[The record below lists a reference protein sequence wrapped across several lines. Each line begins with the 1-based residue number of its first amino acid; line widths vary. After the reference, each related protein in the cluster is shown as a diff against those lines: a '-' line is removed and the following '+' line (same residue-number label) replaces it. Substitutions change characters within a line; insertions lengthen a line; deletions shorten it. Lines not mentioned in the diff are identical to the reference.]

1 MECDV
6 CCGSRSSLA
15 PRPSRSAATRRCAS
29 SFGVP
34 ILPSVEGASGAVGH
48 LRRSAVRRRSESTI
62 AAPQTLDRISV
73 TTSVML
79 CAAGPLKTQDWHLDD
94 NDGTHYSFYAYRHV
108 AVNVYRVWHPE
119 RALLASRG
127 KPDPACSPSRR
138 FARRLRA
145 RRRPACTPPCQASRI
160 RARTPS
166 TVVISTPAS
175 RLRAEEKCRPDPSP
189 CPSPSPSPSPD
200 PNPNPHQ
207 VPALHL
213 HHGARLGAHA
223 AHDLVQRRAWRAE
236 HVRPFPRVRPL
247 PSD

>member
-79 CAAGPLKTQDWHLDD
+79 CAAGPPKTQDWHLDD

-108 AVNVYRVWHPE
+108 AANVYRVWHPE
-119 RALLASRG
+119 RALLASRARQTGSGMLPVSALCTAFAGPPPARMHATLPGVKDPSPYTIYSGYLDAGVPPSGRG
-127 KPDPACSPSRR
+127 KM
-138 FARRLRA
+138 
-145 RRRPACTPPCQASRI
+145 
-160 RARTPS
+160 
-166 TVVISTPAS
+166 
-175 RLRAEEKCRPDPSP
+175 PDPSP